1 MEKEMAQL
9 LLPAGMLDHF
19 EVVLVSREEDSKD
32 KYPVIKIHL
41 EERNNPPSGYVRGE
55 LESKG
60 FYQAKQVQDFPIRGK
75 RVFLSIKRR
84 RWRLTSDKNQSIS
97 NDYSYL
103 TQGTKMTR
111 ELSDFLK
118 GTGGNPR

>member
-1 MEKEMAQL
+1 MAQL

-19 EVVLVSREEDSKD
+19 EVVSVSRGMDRKD
-32 KYPVIKIHL
+32 KYALIKIHL
-41 EERNNPPSGYVRGE
+41 EEKNNPPPGYAREE

-60 FYQAKQVQDFPIRGK
+60 FYEPKQVQDFPIRGK
-75 RVFLSIKRR
+75 RVYLSIKRR
-84 RWRLTSDKNQSIS
+84 RWRLKSDKNQCIS

-103 TQGTKMTR
+103 TEGTKMTR

-118 GTGGNPR
+118 DTGGNPR